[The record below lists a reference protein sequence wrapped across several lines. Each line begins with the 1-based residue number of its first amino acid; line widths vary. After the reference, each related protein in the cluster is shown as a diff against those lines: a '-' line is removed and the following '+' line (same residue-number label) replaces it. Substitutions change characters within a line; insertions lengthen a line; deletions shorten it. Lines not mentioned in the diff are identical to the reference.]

1 MKTFIT
7 AMIIAAALVGG
18 GIWFNNS
25 IDAVADELMAE
36 CDEIGKLIDEGDFET
51 AAEEISQMIDYVDKK
66 KIVLAS
72 IINHENI
79 DDIEL
84 CISELE
90 GYTESKIT
98 AEARVRCKRLHHL
111 LEHLPANYKVKPQ
124 NIL

>member
-7 AMIIAAALVGG
+7 AMVITAALVGG
-18 GIWFNNS
+18 GIWFNYS
-25 IDAVADELMAE
+25 IDAVADELITE
-36 CDEIGKLIDEGDFET
+36 CEEITELIDTGDFET
-51 AAEEISQMIDYVDKK
+51 AAKGIAEIKEYVDKK

-79 DDIEL
+79 DEIEL

-90 GYTESKIT
+90 GYTESGIL
-98 AEARVRCKRLHHL
+98 AEARVRCKKLQHL
-111 LEHLPANYKVKPQ
+111 LKHLPANYKVKAQ